1 MTGACGCERRPVER
15 EYTALV
21 ERHRAELHAHS
32 RRILRSEQ
40 DAEDALQEALLRAW
54 RALPSFEGRSS
65 LRSWLYRIVTNTS
78 LDAAQRRASRVV
90 PIDLDQTAPAEHWHT
105 PALEPAVEGRYLT
118 REDFERALIV
128 AMRLLPARQRAVL
141 ILREALGFSARETA
155 TRLGTTVAAANS
167 ALQRARGRLEGRLD
181 EQPAGETASSLDD
194 RRLRDR
200 VERHA
205 DAWEREDVERL
216 VRMLAEE
223 TEAGE

>member
-1 MTGACGCERRPVER
+1 VTGACGYERRPVER
-15 EYTALV
+15 EYAALV
-21 ERHRAELHAHS
+21 ERHRDELHAHS

-78 LDAAQRRASRVV
+78 LDAVQRRPTVV
-90 PIDLDQTAPAEHWHT
+90 PIDLDQTAPADHWHT

-155 TRLGTTVAAANS
+155 TRLGITVAAANS
-167 ALQRARGRLEGRLD
+167 ALQRARARLDGRLA
-181 EQPAGETASSLDD
+181 EQPVEETATSLDD

-205 DAWEREDVERL
+205 DAWEREDVDGL
-216 VRMLAEE
+216 VAMLAEE
-223 TEAGE
+223 ADSGG